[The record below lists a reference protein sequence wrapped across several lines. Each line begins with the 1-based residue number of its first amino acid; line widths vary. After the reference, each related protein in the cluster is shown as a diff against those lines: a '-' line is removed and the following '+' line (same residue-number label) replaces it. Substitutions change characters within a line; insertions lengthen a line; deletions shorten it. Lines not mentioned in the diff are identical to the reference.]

1 MNNNYAYF
9 IISIPTIGRSC
20 NKVYCFRDP
29 EKMCTEIIDLLNE
42 VGQSDLGKSDVI
54 EHLTLTTKTYIWKYI
69 IQDIDPAEVNSYTL
83 IYMFK

>member
-1 MNNNYAYF
+1 MNNNCTFF
-9 IISIPTIGRSC
+9 IIYFPTIVRPC
-20 NKVYCFRDP
+20 NEVYCFRDP

-69 IQDIDPAEVNSYTL
+69 IHDIDPAEVNSYTL
-83 IYMFK
+83 NLYA